1 MKQNL
6 MTKHAMTLAIFWGLG
21 LLAACSSDNAKAVG
35 PGGST
40 SIGGASGVGGSTS
53 VPDTAV
59 DGGDAAQ
66 AVGDAA
72 TTSDAGPDGPALVND
87 RPYGFKVPRD
97 YDAAK
102 PTPLV
107 ILFHAYGATG
117 AIQDSY
123 FKLGDFADTDTFL
136 FAYPDGTLDSQQ
148 KRFWN
153 ADDACCDF
161 YKTGIDDIAYARAI
175 LDDVSSRYNVDPK
188 RIFIVG
194 HSSGGFMAHRL
205 ACELSSRVAGIVSL
219 AGAVWNETTKCQPS
233 APIAVLEVHGDADQ
247 TVLYAGGQLA
257 TTMQP
262 YPGARKT
269 VATWAQNNGCSGA
282 LIPTGRTL
290 DLDTTLLGAETKVEA
305 ASGCTGGAVELWTI
319 QGGEHIPTLQ
329 TSWAET
335 IYGFLAAHP
344 KP

>member
-1 MKQNL
+1 MNNPITAL
-6 MTKHAMTLAIFWGLG
+6 SLLVTLSVLT
-21 LLAACSSDNAKAVG
+21 ACASDSNKAVTPG
-35 PGGST
+35 PT
-40 SIGGASGVGGSTS
+40 TPVPATAVGGSA
-53 VPDTAV
+53 AV
-59 DGGDAAQ
+59 ETGANAAS
-66 AVGDAA
+66 
-72 TTSDAGPDGPALVND
+72 TTDAGPDWATLVND
-87 RPYGFKVPRD
+87 RPYGFKVPSD

-107 ILFHAYGATG
+107 ILLHAYGATG
-117 AIQDSY
+117 ATQDSY
-123 FKLGDFADTDTFL
+123 FKLGNLADAKTFL

-161 YKTGIDDIAYARAI
+161 FNTGIDDVAYARAI

-219 AGAVWNETTKCQPS
+219 AGAVWNDAAKCQPS
-233 APIAVLEVHGDADQ
+233 APVAVLEVHGDADQ
-247 TVLYAGGQLA
+247 TVLYVGGQLA
-257 TTMQP
+257 TTVQP
-262 YPGARKT
+262 YPGARTT
-269 VATWAQNNGCSGA
+269 VATWAQKNGCSGDLA
-282 LIPTGRTL
+282 PTGQML

-305 ASGCTGGAVELWTI
+305 ASGCTAGAVELWTI
-319 QGGEHIPTLQ
+319 QGGAHIPTLQ
-329 TSWAET
+329 SSWAET

>member
-1 MKQNL
+1 
-6 MTKHAMTLAIFWGLG
+6 MTLAILVGLG
-21 LLAACSSDNAKAVG
+21 LLAACSYDNAKAAG
-35 PGGST
+35 AGGSN
-40 SIGGASGVGGSTS
+40 SMGGASGTGSS
-53 VPDTAV
+53 APVANTAV
-59 DGGDAAQ
+59 DGGDGVESA
-66 AVGDAA
+66 GDAA
-72 TTSDAGPDGPALVND
+72 TTSEAGPDGATLVTD

-97 YDAAK
+97 YDATK

-107 ILFHAYGATG
+107 ILLHAYGATG
-117 AIQDSY
+117 ATQDNY
-123 FKLGDFADTDTFL
+123 FKLGNLADAKTFL
-136 FAYPDGTLDSQQ
+136 FAYPDGTLDSQR

-161 YKTGIDDIAYARAI
+161 YKTGIDDVAYARAI
-175 LDDVSSRYNVDPK
+175 IDDISSRYNVDPK

-219 AGAVWNETTKCQPS
+219 AGAVWSEAAKCQPS
-233 APIAVLEVHGDADQ
+233 APVAVLEVHGDADQ
-247 TVLYAGGQLA
+247 TVLYVGGQLA